1 MLANENKTV
10 PTIFT
15 QFIATIEKLIEKT
28 CIQDLNRENIL
39 PTSTV
44 PPCRALDVNLDAIDF
59 NVVKK
64 ETPVRQFAKITPI
77 YEDDTESNNSYNS
90 YTKDK
95 QERKNENKYTMEYC
109 DMV

>member
-1 MLANENKTV
+1 MLTNENKTV
-10 PTIFT
+10 STIFT
-15 QFIATIEKLIEKT
+15 EFIGTIEKLIEKT
-28 CIQDLNRENIL
+28 CIQHQNREKIL

-59 NVVKK
+59 NVIKK

-77 YEDDTESNNSYNS
+77 YEDDTESNNSY
-90 YTKDK
+90 TKDN
-95 QERKNENKYTMEYC
+95 QERKNDNKYTMEYC